1 MKYQPECFLADNVH
15 LHRKLLRAGA
25 LEVPGTI
32 AVLKSFIQ
40 MLNGNPTYF
49 ENVLPFEKG
58 RSTYNIRSRAV

>member
-1 MKYQPECFLADNVH
+1 MKYQSESFLADNVH

-40 MLNGNPTYF
+40 MLNGNPAYF

-58 RSTYNIRSRAV
+58 RLM